1 MDPKV
6 KDLLLLGM
14 VTIAGYYAGQI
25 IKKLKLP
32 SLLGYMLLGVFLGSS
47 FAGLLDE
54 SELHRLEFITEITLG
69 FVAFMIG
76 AELSLKSLRRQG
88 FGIITIIF
96 SESFAAFLV
105 VLAAVYAL
113 TRDLP
118 LALIFGAMAPASA
131 PAGTVA
137 VIQEF
142 RARGSLTKT
151 LYAVVGFDDGL
162 AIIIFGFAS
171 AFAKMILEGEATGI
185 QGSVL
190 AGFAEP
196 VIEIVLSLLVGGALG
211 IVFSFLI
218 RRITVE
224 RDYFILIFGFVLLA
238 LGLSSLLHL
247 SIILTNMVIGFVLV
261 NTCRE
266 AVVQKV
272 LKQLQ
277 PSTPFMFILFFALAG
292 ANLHIAA
299 LPSLGLVGVVYIVG
313 RSFGKIAGAF
323 IGTNISNADEKIKKY
338 LGMGLL
344 CQAGVAI
351 GLALIVK
358 NEFTAIGTPHAV
370 KIGVTVITTITAT
383 SIFFEIIGP
392 ILTKL
397 SLQKAGEIT
406 VTDDVE

>member
-1 MDPKV
+1 MEPKI
-6 KDLLLLGM
+6 KDLILLGM
-14 VTIAGYYAGQI
+14 VTIAGYYSGQI
-25 IKKLKLP
+25 IKKNKLP
-32 SLLGYMLLGVFLGSS
+32 SLLGYMLLGVLMGSS
-47 FAGLLDE
+47 FTGLFDEAGLG
-54 SELHRLEFITEITLG
+54 RLGFITEITLG

-76 AELSLKSLRRQG
+76 AELSIKSLKRQG

-96 SESFAAFLV
+96 SESLIAFLV
-105 VLAAVYAL
+105 VLTAVYAL

-151 LYAVVGFDDGL
+151 IYAVVGFDDGL

-171 AFAKMILEGEATGI
+171 AFAKMLLESEVSGAHGFE
-185 QGSVL
+185 L
-190 AGFAEP
+190 AGFAKP
-196 VIEIVLSLLVGGALG
+196 VVEIALSLVLGGALG
-211 IVFSFLI
+211 FVFSFMI
-218 RRITVE
+218 RRISAE
-224 RDYFILIFGFVLLA
+224 RDYFILVFGFILLA
-238 LGLSSLLHL
+238 LGFSAWQHL

-266 AVVQKV
+266 SVVQKV
-272 LKQLQ
+272 LKQLH

-292 ANLHIAA
+292 ANLHLAA
-299 LPSLGLVGVVYIVG
+299 LPSLGLVGIVYIAG
-313 RSFGKIAGAF
+313 RSFGLIGGSYFGAY
-323 IGTNISNADEKIKKY
+323 IIKADEKIKKY
-338 LGMGLL
+338 LGLGIL

-358 NEFTAIGTPHAV
+358 NEFTAIGTEHAAR
-370 KIGVTVITTITAT
+370 IGVTVITTITAT
-383 SIFFEIIGP
+383 SIFFEIVGP
-392 ILTKL
+392 ILTKY

-406 VTDDVE
+406 VGDD

>member
-14 VTIAGYYAGQI
+14 VTVVGYYAGQI
-25 IKKLKLP
+25 LRKIKLP
-32 SLLGYMLLGVFLGSS
+32 SLLGYMLLGVLLGTS
-47 FAGLLDE
+47 FAGLFDE
-54 SELHRLEFITEITLG
+54 SVLRRLEFITEVTLG

-76 AELSLKSLRRQG
+76 AELSLKSLKRQG
-88 FGIITIIF
+88 LGIIMIIF
-96 SESFAAFLV
+96 SESLIAFIV

-113 TRDLP
+113 TKDLP

-151 LYAVVGFDDGL
+151 LYSVVGFDDGL

-171 AFAKMILEGEATGI
+171 AFAKMLLESEASGVH
-185 QGSVL
+185 GSVL
-190 AGFAEP
+190 VEFAKP
-196 VIEIVLSLLVGGALG
+196 VIEIALSFIVGGSLG
-211 IVFSFLI
+211 VVFSFLVRKI
-218 RRITVE
+218 SVE
-224 RDYFILIFGFVLLA
+224 RDYFILVFGFILLA
-238 LGLSSLLHL
+238 LGFSAWLHL
-247 SIILTNMVIGFVLV
+247 SIILTNMVIGFTLA

-266 AVVQKV
+266 AVVRKV
-272 LKQLQ
+272 VKQLH
-277 PSTPFMFILFFALAG
+277 PSTPFLFILFFALAG
-292 ANLHIAA
+292 ANLHLAA

-313 RSFGKIAGAF
+313 RSFGLIGGAYF
-323 IGTNISNADEKIKKY
+323 GAYISKADEKIKKY
-338 LGMGLL
+338 LGMGIL

-358 NEFTAIGTPHAV
+358 NEFTAIGTEHAAR
-370 KIGVTVITTITAT
+370 IGITVITTITAT
-383 SIFFEIIGP
+383 SIFFEIVGP
-392 ILTKL
+392 ILTKI

-406 VTDDVE
+406 VTDDD